1 MTDTTG
7 FPASGGG
14 GGSRK
19 LLLAAVAAVLSIV
32 VIVLAVVYITGRK
45 VGIITS
51 VCCGPG
57 SASGI
62 PSDYQRRQGAKA
74 NADSKGS
81 RPGCKS
87 RIGCG
92 AAKAKADADGA
103 VAKANSSDPFPLAT
117 LGR

>member
-62 PSDYQRRQGAKA
+62 PSDYQRRQGQRRFERKPPRMQEPHRMRRREGQ
-74 NADSKGS
+74 S
-81 RPGCKS
+81 
-87 RIGCG
+87 GCG
-92 AAKAKADADGA
+92 RRGGEGQ
-103 VAKANSSDPFPLAT
+103 V
-117 LGR
+117 